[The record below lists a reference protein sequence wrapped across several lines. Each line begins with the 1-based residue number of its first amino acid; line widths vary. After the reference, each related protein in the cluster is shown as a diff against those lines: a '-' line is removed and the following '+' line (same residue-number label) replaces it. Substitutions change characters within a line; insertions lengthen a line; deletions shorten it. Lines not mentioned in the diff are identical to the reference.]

1 MIPFVQCSDK
11 IDNDLEQKTQKKF
24 ARDGTMCKDKWNS
37 LNSNNK
43 KLIDYHKGIEII
55 LTFGIYPLIYIYV
68 PFQFNKKFYELIEAF

>member
-43 KLIDYHKGIEII
+43 KLIDYHKGIENHTYFWD
-55 LTFGIYPLIYIYV
+55 LSFNIYICAISI
-68 PFQFNKKFYELIEAF
+68 Q